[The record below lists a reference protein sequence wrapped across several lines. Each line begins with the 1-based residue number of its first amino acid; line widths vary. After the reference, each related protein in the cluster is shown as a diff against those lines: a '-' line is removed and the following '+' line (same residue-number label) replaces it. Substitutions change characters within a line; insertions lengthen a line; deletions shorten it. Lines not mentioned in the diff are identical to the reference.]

1 MGIYK
6 EKLEE
11 LIFVEKVFD
20 AIGIATVQSAAIY
33 GSESAKLEDLL
44 LKGFRVV
51 SSVQDVRQKEVRVF
65 LERRLSHEERL
76 MLYRNHLK
84 THNKKD
90 QYFNFNN
97 SREKVNE
104 WKNHTRR
111 SK

>member
-1 MGIYK
+1 MAIYK

-11 LIFVEKVFD
+11 LMFVEKVLD
-20 AIGIATVQSAAIY
+20 AIGIETVQSAATY
-33 GSESAKLEDLL
+33 SSNHAELEDLF

-97 SREKVNE
+97 SREKVNG
-104 WKNHTRR
+104 
-111 SK
+111 

>member
-11 LIFVEKVFD
+11 LMFVEKVFD
-20 AIGIATVQSAAIY
+20 AIGIETVQSAAIY
-33 GSESAKLEDLL
+33 SSNHEEMKDLL

-84 THNKKD
+84 IHNKKD
-90 QYFNFNN
+90 QYFN
-97 SREKVNE
+97 
-104 WKNHTRR
+104 
-111 SK
+111 